1 MKLLKRVS
9 ILAVLIT
16 VIAVFAGCGKEA
28 TVVGTWEGDDY
39 TYTFNDD
46 GTGIQQIGE
55 ISVSITSYE
64 AKDGKLSITISFL
77 GTEETDE
84 YTYSI
89 KKNKQVDASDFGY
102 LFFVVGAFCFQVFGI
117 SIQDMYIF
125 FLYINMV
132 KKVFPHKCM
141 VAFWMIFRQAYIFV
155 HIESNDILERY
166 FSLLVQFYQRF
177 VHA

>member
-55 ISVSITSYE
+55 IDTFAHIS
-64 AKDGKLSITISFL
+64 APLSAL
-77 GTEETDE
+77 P
-84 YTYSI
+84 
-89 KKNKQVDASDFGY
+89 
-102 LFFVVGAFCFQVFGI
+102 
-117 SIQDMYIF
+117 
-125 FLYINMV
+125 
-132 KKVFPHKCM
+132 FP
-141 VAFWMIFRQAYIFV
+141 Q
-155 HIESNDILERY
+155 
-166 FSLLVQFYQRF
+166 
-177 VHA
+177 

>member
-28 TVVGTWEGDDY
+28 TIVGTWEGDDY

-77 GTEETDE
+77 GTEE

-89 KKNKQVDASDFGY
+89 KKNVLSLSDGNNTIE
-102 LFFVVGAFCFQVFGI
+102 L
-117 SIQDMYIF
+117 
-125 FLYINMV
+125 N
-132 KKVFPHKCM
+132 KK
-141 VAFWMIFRQAYIFV
+141 
-155 HIESNDILERY
+155 
-166 FSLLVQFYQRF
+166 
-177 VHA
+177 

>member
-55 ISVSITSYE
+55 ISVSMSVQG
-64 AKDGKLSITISFL
+64 DRR
-77 GTEETDE
+77 E
-84 YTYSI
+84 YQNHIRDHRQGRSLPHE
-89 KKNKQVDASDFGY
+89 NRQGY
-102 LFFVVGAFCFQVFGI
+102 IGR
-117 SIQDMYIF
+117 
-125 FLYINMV
+125 
-132 KKVFPHKCM
+132 P
-141 VAFWMIFRQAYIFV
+141 
-155 HIESNDILERY
+155 
-166 FSLLVQFYQRF
+166 
-177 VHA
+177 

>member
-89 KKNKQVDASDFGY
+89 KKNVLSLSDG
-102 LFFVVGAFCFQVFGI
+102 
-117 SIQDMYIF
+117 
-125 FLYINMV
+125 NNT
-132 KKVFPHKCM
+132 
-141 VAFWMIFRQAYIFV
+141 
-155 HIESNDILERY
+155 IELNTK
-166 FSLLVQFYQRF
+166 
-177 VHA
+177 

>member
-77 GTEETDE
+77 GTEETD
-84 YTYSI
+84 SI
-89 KKNKQVDASDFGY
+89 KKNVLSLSDGNNTIE
-102 LFFVVGAFCFQVFGI
+102 L
-117 SIQDMYIF
+117 
-125 FLYINMV
+125 N
-132 KKVFPHKCM
+132 KK
-141 VAFWMIFRQAYIFV
+141 
-155 HIESNDILERY
+155 
-166 FSLLVQFYQRF
+166 
-177 VHA
+177 

>member
-55 ISVSITSYE
+55 ISAVSYTHLTLPTTSR
-64 AKDGKLSITISFL
+64 
-77 GTEETDE
+77 
-84 YTYSI
+84 
-89 KKNKQVDASDFGY
+89 V
-102 LFFVVGAFCFQVFGI
+102 
-117 SIQDMYIF
+117 
-125 FLYINMV
+125 
-132 KKVFPHKCM
+132 
-141 VAFWMIFRQAYIFV
+141 
-155 HIESNDILERY
+155 
-166 FSLLVQFYQRF
+166 
-177 VHA
+177 

>member
-28 TVVGTWEGDDY
+28 TVV
-39 TYTFNDD
+39 D

-89 KKNKQVDASDFGY
+89 KKNVLSLSDGNNTIE
-102 LFFVVGAFCFQVFGI
+102 L
-117 SIQDMYIF
+117 
-125 FLYINMV
+125 N
-132 KKVFPHKCM
+132 KK
-141 VAFWMIFRQAYIFV
+141 
-155 HIESNDILERY
+155 
-166 FSLLVQFYQRF
+166 
-177 VHA
+177 

>member
-28 TVVGTWEGDDY
+28 TVVGTWE
-39 TYTFNDD
+39 

-89 KKNKQVDASDFGY
+89 KKNVLSLSDGNNTIE
-102 LFFVVGAFCFQVFGI
+102 L
-117 SIQDMYIF
+117 
-125 FLYINMV
+125 N
-132 KKVFPHKCM
+132 KK
-141 VAFWMIFRQAYIFV
+141 
-155 HIESNDILERY
+155 
-166 FSLLVQFYQRF
+166 
-177 VHA
+177 

>member
-46 GTGIQQIGE
+46 GTGIQQ
-55 ISVSITSYE
+55 
-64 AKDGKLSITISFL
+64 
-77 GTEETDE
+77 TEETDE

-89 KKNKQVDASDFGY
+89 KKNVLSLSDGNNTIE
-102 LFFVVGAFCFQVFGI
+102 L
-117 SIQDMYIF
+117 
-125 FLYINMV
+125 N
-132 KKVFPHKCM
+132 KK
-141 VAFWMIFRQAYIFV
+141 
-155 HIESNDILERY
+155 
-166 FSLLVQFYQRF
+166 
-177 VHA
+177 

>member
-39 TYTFNDD
+39 T
-46 GTGIQQIGE
+46 
-55 ISVSITSYE
+55 SYE

-89 KKNKQVDASDFGY
+89 KKNVLSLSDGNNTIE
-102 LFFVVGAFCFQVFGI
+102 L
-117 SIQDMYIF
+117 
-125 FLYINMV
+125 N
-132 KKVFPHKCM
+132 KK
-141 VAFWMIFRQAYIFV
+141 
-155 HIESNDILERY
+155 
-166 FSLLVQFYQRF
+166 
-177 VHA
+177 

>member
-89 KKNKQVDASDFGY
+89 KKNVLSLSDGNNTIELNKKQYFKTFALYSDAKV
-102 LFFVVGAFCFQVFGI
+102 FFEI
-117 SIQDMYIF
+117 YIF
-125 FLYINMV
+125 LYFTN
-132 KKVFPHKCM
+132 F
-141 VAFWMIFRQAYIFV
+141 
-155 HIESNDILERY
+155 
-166 FSLLVQFYQRF
+166 
-177 VHA
+177 

>member
-64 AKDGKLSITISFL
+64 AKDGKLSITCLLYTSDAA
-77 GTEETDE
+77 DE
-84 YTYSI
+84 
-89 KKNKQVDASDFGY
+89 
-102 LFFVVGAFCFQVFGI
+102 L
-117 SIQDMYIF
+117 
-125 FLYINMV
+125 
-132 KKVFPHKCM
+132 
-141 VAFWMIFRQAYIFV
+141 
-155 HIESNDILERY
+155 
-166 FSLLVQFYQRF
+166 
-177 VHA
+177 

>member
-1 MKLLKRVS
+1 MKFLKRVS

-64 AKDGKLSITISFL
+64 AKDGKLSRSVVEQIIYDKESGKMSFDIIIS
-77 GTEETDE
+77 
-84 YTYSI
+84 
-89 KKNKQVDASDFGY
+89 
-102 LFFVVGAFCFQVFGI
+102 
-117 SIQDMYIF
+117 
-125 FLYINMV
+125 
-132 KKVFPHKCM
+132 
-141 VAFWMIFRQAYIFV
+141 
-155 HIESNDILERY
+155 
-166 FSLLVQFYQRF
+166 
-177 VHA
+177 

>member
-55 ISVSITSYE
+55 KRQMSIHIQSRKMY
-64 AKDGKLSITISFL
+64 FL
-77 GTEETDE
+77 
-84 YTYSI
+84 
-89 KKNKQVDASDFGY
+89 
-102 LFFVVGAFCFQVFGI
+102 
-117 SIQDMYIF
+117 
-125 FLYINMV
+125 
-132 KKVFPHKCM
+132 
-141 VAFWMIFRQAYIFV
+141 
-155 HIESNDILERY
+155 
-166 FSLLVQFYQRF
+166 
-177 VHA
+177 

>member
-55 ISVSITSYE
+55 ISVSITS
-64 AKDGKLSITISFL
+64 DRR
-77 GTEETDE
+77 DRW
-84 YTYSI
+84 
-89 KKNKQVDASDFGY
+89 V
-102 LFFVVGAFCFQVFGI
+102 
-117 SIQDMYIF
+117 YIF
-125 FLYINMV
+125 NQE
-132 KKVFPHKCM
+132 KCT
-141 VAFWMIFRQAYIFV
+141 FFKRWKQYNRT
-155 HIESNDILERY
+155 
-166 FSLLVQFYQRF
+166 
-177 VHA
+177 

>member
-64 AKDGKLSITISFL
+64 AKDRWKA
-77 GTEETDE
+77 EH
-84 YTYSI
+84 
-89 KKNKQVDASDFGY
+89 NNQ
-102 LFFVVGAFCFQVFGI
+102 
-117 SIQDMYIF
+117 
-125 FLYINMV
+125 
-132 KKVFPHKCM
+132 FP
-141 VAFWMIFRQAYIFV
+141 WDRR
-155 HIESNDILERY
+155 DR
-166 FSLLVQFYQRF
+166 
-177 VHA
+177 

>member
-9 ILAVLIT
+9 VLAVLIT

-46 GTGIQQIGE
+46 GTGIQQMGE

-89 KKNKQVDASDFGY
+89 KKNVLSLSDGNNTIELNKKQYFKTFALYS
-102 LFFVVGAFCFQVFGI
+102 GA
-117 SIQDMYIF
+117 
-125 FLYINMV
+125 
-132 KKVFPHKCM
+132 KVF
-141 VAFWMIFRQAYIFV
+141 F
-155 HIESNDILERY
+155 
-166 FSLLVQFYQRF
+166 
-177 VHA
+177 

>member
-64 AKDGKLSITISFL
+64 AKEHNNQFPWDRR
-77 GTEETDE
+77 DRW
-84 YTYSI
+84 
-89 KKNKQVDASDFGY
+89 V
-102 LFFVVGAFCFQVFGI
+102 
-117 SIQDMYIF
+117 YIF
-125 FLYINMV
+125 NQE
-132 KKVFPHKCM
+132 KCT
-141 VAFWMIFRQAYIFV
+141 FFKRWKQYNRT
-155 HIESNDILERY
+155 
-166 FSLLVQFYQRF
+166 
-177 VHA
+177 

>member
-46 GTGIQQIGE
+46 GT
-55 ISVSITSYE
+55 
-64 AKDGKLSITISFL
+64 
-77 GTEETDE
+77 EETDE

-89 KKNKQVDASDFGY
+89 KKNVLSLSDGNNTIE
-102 LFFVVGAFCFQVFGI
+102 L
-117 SIQDMYIF
+117 
-125 FLYINMV
+125 N
-132 KKVFPHKCM
+132 KK
-141 VAFWMIFRQAYIFV
+141 
-155 HIESNDILERY
+155 
-166 FSLLVQFYQRF
+166 
-177 VHA
+177 